1 MSSPFET
8 LFSQALGLEKP
19 WTVDRITFSE
29 ADKRLDIYLDF
40 PRGSK
45 FTCPKCGRKDVPVY
59 DTHEK
64 SWRHLNFFQHQ
75 AFLHAPEPRA
85 NCPDCG
91 VKHVEVPWARPDS
104 GFSLLFEALIM
115 MLAGDMPVAAIARLL
130 GEHDTRVWR
139 VVQHYVGEARKHE
152 SYFDVHRIGVDETSR
167 KKGHHYVS
175 IFADLDRSK
184 VIFATEGRSSKV
196 IGQFSNDF
204 HDHNGDPDDV
214 REVCC
219 DMSPAF
225 IEGVEHCLPNARITY
240 DRFHVMKIVNEA
252 VDKVRREEQKECPAL
267 KKSRYIWLKN
277 PENLKTDQQDRLE
290 ELSKMNLKTAKA
302 YQIKL
307 NLRELWK
314 LPPRDAMHFLL
325 KWIAWALT
333 SELEPIVEAAGT
345 ILRHYE
351 GIVAF
356 AETKISNGILEGI
369 NSLVQAARNKARGYR
384 TVEYFITIIYLIA
397 GKLKFQLPT

>member
-45 FTCPKCGRKDVPVY
+45 FTCPVCGRKDVPAY

-75 AFLHAPEPRA
+75 AYLHAPEPRV
-85 NCPDCG
+85 NCPKCG
-91 VKHVEVPWARPDS
+91 VKNSTLPWARPDS
-104 GFSLLFEALIM
+104 GFSLLFEALVM
-115 MLAGDMPVAAIARLL
+115 MLAGDMPVKAIAEML
-130 GEHDTRVWR
+130 GEHDTRIWR
-139 VVQHYVGEARKHE
+139 VISHYVEEARKRE
-152 SYFDVHRIGVDETSR
+152 DYYQVCRIGVDETAR
-167 KKGHHYVS
+167 KRGHHYVS

-184 VIFATEGRSSKV
+184 VIFACEGKGKKV

-204 HDHNGDPDDV
+204 HDHNGDPDAI

-225 IEGVEHCLPNARITY
+225 IEGIELCLPNARITF
-240 DRFHVMKIVNEA
+240 DRFHVMKIVNDA

-267 KKSRYIWLKN
+267 KKSRYVWLRN
-277 PENLKTDQQDRLE
+277 PENLKAAQRDQLE
-290 ELSKMNLKTAKA
+290 ALSQLNLRTATA
-302 YQIKL
+302 YQMKL
-307 NLRELWK
+307 NLREFWK
-314 LPPRDAMHFLL
+314 LPYREAMHFLMSWML
-325 KWIAWALT
+325 WLLN
-333 SELEPIVEAAGT
+333 SGLEPMIEVART

-356 AETKISNGILEGI
+356 TKSKISNGVLEGI
-369 NSLVQAARNKARGYR
+369 NSLMQAARNKARGYR
-384 TVEYFITIIYLIA
+384 TVEYFINVIYLIA
-397 GKLKFQLPT
+397 GKLNFQLPT